1 MLRRRLP
8 RHPAGFTLVE
18 LLVVIAII
26 AVLLGLL
33 LPAVQKV
40 RIVARKAQ
48 ATNEISQIT
57 NAATNFKNDWGQV
70 PPTTFTI
77 PTRTDQ
83 PGYQFFK
90 TRYPRWNPPL
100 AADMVTLSPPLPNA
114 GKTLQGNQCM
124 VYFLGGPGLTGWAH
138 DGPYAPTGN
147 ALTMYMD
154 ISTNKLTVP
163 SSGYPSDMPVYM
175 DPFGKSYFYFGSNK
189 IGGKYTGQSPFG
201 GVWPYQEANGK
212 YVNENG
218 CQVIS
223 SGEDKQFGPGSP
235 PNPAPPVYVIWS
247 PGGVGYTSQDPGY
260 DDMANFNNGL
270 QLGVKP

>member
-8 RHPAGFTLVE
+8 HHPAGFTLVE
-18 LLVVIAII
+18 LLVVITII
-26 AVLLGLL
+26 AILIGLL
-33 LPAVQKV
+33 LPAIQKV
-40 RIVARKAQ
+40 RIMGRKAQ

-77 PTRTDQ
+77 PTTTSDAGFQ
-83 PGYQFFK
+83 LLAA
-90 TRYPRWNPPL
+90 RYPRW
-100 AADMVTLSPPLPNA
+100 AATQSGTITPALLNA

-124 VYFLGGPGLTGWAH
+124 VYFLGGPMQTGWAH
-138 DGPYAPTGN
+138 DAPRPPTGN
-147 ALTMYMD
+147 ALTLYLD
-154 ISTNKLTVP
+154 ISANKLVIP

-189 IGGKYTGQSPFG
+189 IGGKYTGQPAFG
-201 GVWPYQEANGK
+201 GVSPYMEATAAGANK

-218 CQVIS
+218 CQVIC
-223 SGEDKQFGPGSP
+223 SGEDKTFGPGGAWKAGDPS
-235 PNPAPPVYVIWS
+235 YV
-247 PGGVGYTSQDPGY
+247 GGQPGY
-260 DDMANFNNGL
+260 DDLANFNNGL